1 MKKLTAILLIV
12 AMMLTLGACS
22 KKSDDATGPIKI
34 GVVGARTG
42 ESSLWGDVMYHTV
55 QLLADDV
62 NENGGLL
69 GGRKIEILSYDN
81 RDDVVETTNVARKAI
96 LNDGVCAFIGC
107 EASATTIALVD
118 VATEYKV
125 PVISTIATNT
135 KVTMTDDGKVRPYA
149 FRACLNDPQSGTILG
164 QYTVEKLGYKNVAI
178 IYEIGSDFSLGVSG
192 QYAAAVEAA
201 GGTAIPKV
209 EFVDAGLTYAEAKE
223 SSIEGLS
230 LKVKRGETIGIIG
243 GTGSGKSTL
252 VNLIPRFYDC
262 TQGSIK
268 IDGVDVKEYPKEQ
281 LIEKIGVVPQKAVL
295 FSGTIADNIRW
306 GKEDATNE
314 EIEEALSIAQAEDFV
329 QQKEGGIEFVLN
341 QGGKNLS
348 GGQKQ
353 RLTIARALVKKPE
366 ILILD
371 DSSSALDY
379 ATDAA
384 LRKAIKEKTDHTT
397 VFLVSQ
403 RASSI
408 MYADKIVVLDD
419 GKIAGIGDHDTLM
432 KNCPVYQ
439 EIYASQNKE
448 VKADV

>member
-1 MKKLTAILLIV
+1 M
-12 AMMLTLGACS
+12 
-22 KKSDDATGPIKI
+22 
-34 GVVGARTG
+34 
-42 ESSLWGDVMYHTV
+42 
-55 QLLADDV
+55 
-62 NENGGLL
+62 
-69 GGRKIEILSYDN
+69 
-81 RDDVVETTNVARKAI
+81 
-96 LNDGVCAFIGC
+96 
-107 EASATTIALVD
+107 
-118 VATEYKV
+118 
-125 PVISTIATNT
+125 
-135 KVTMTDDGKVRPYA
+135 
-149 FRACLNDPQSGTILG
+149 
-164 QYTVEKLGYKNVAI
+164 
-178 IYEIGSDFSLGVSG
+178 
-192 QYAAAVEAA
+192 
-201 GGTAIPKV
+201 
-209 EFVDAGLTYAEAKE
+209 
-223 SSIEGLS
+223 
-230 LKVKRGETIGIIG
+230 KRGETIGIIG

-329 QQKEGGIEFVLN
+329 QQKDGGIGFMLN

-419 GKIAGIGDHDTLM
+419 GKIAGIGNHDTLM
-432 KNCPVYQ
+432 KDCPVYQ

>member
-1 MKKLTAILLIV
+1 M
-12 AMMLTLGACS
+12 
-22 KKSDDATGPIKI
+22 
-34 GVVGARTG
+34 
-42 ESSLWGDVMYHTV
+42 
-55 QLLADDV
+55 
-62 NENGGLL
+62 
-69 GGRKIEILSYDN
+69 
-81 RDDVVETTNVARKAI
+81 
-96 LNDGVCAFIGC
+96 
-107 EASATTIALVD
+107 
-118 VATEYKV
+118 
-125 PVISTIATNT
+125 
-135 KVTMTDDGKVRPYA
+135 
-149 FRACLNDPQSGTILG
+149 
-164 QYTVEKLGYKNVAI
+164 
-178 IYEIGSDFSLGVSG
+178 
-192 QYAAAVEAA
+192 
-201 GGTAIPKV
+201 
-209 EFVDAGLTYAEAKE
+209 
-223 SSIEGLS
+223 
-230 LKVKRGETIGIIG
+230 
-243 GTGSGKSTL
+243 
-252 VNLIPRFYDC
+252 
-262 TQGSIK
+262 
-268 IDGVDVKEYPKEQ
+268 EYPRDQ

-306 GKEDATNE
+306 GKEDATKE

>member
-1 MKKLTAILLIV
+1 M
-12 AMMLTLGACS
+12 
-22 KKSDDATGPIKI
+22 
-34 GVVGARTG
+34 
-42 ESSLWGDVMYHTV
+42 
-55 QLLADDV
+55 
-62 NENGGLL
+62 
-69 GGRKIEILSYDN
+69 
-81 RDDVVETTNVARKAI
+81 
-96 LNDGVCAFIGC
+96 
-107 EASATTIALVD
+107 
-118 VATEYKV
+118 
-125 PVISTIATNT
+125 
-135 KVTMTDDGKVRPYA
+135 
-149 FRACLNDPQSGTILG
+149 
-164 QYTVEKLGYKNVAI
+164 
-178 IYEIGSDFSLGVSG
+178 
-192 QYAAAVEAA
+192 
-201 GGTAIPKV
+201 
-209 EFVDAGLTYAEAKE
+209 
-223 SSIEGLS
+223 
-230 LKVKRGETIGIIG
+230 KRGETIGIIG

-252 VNLIPRFYDC
+252 VNMIPRFYDC

-329 QQKEGGIEFVLN
+329 QQKDGGIGFMLN